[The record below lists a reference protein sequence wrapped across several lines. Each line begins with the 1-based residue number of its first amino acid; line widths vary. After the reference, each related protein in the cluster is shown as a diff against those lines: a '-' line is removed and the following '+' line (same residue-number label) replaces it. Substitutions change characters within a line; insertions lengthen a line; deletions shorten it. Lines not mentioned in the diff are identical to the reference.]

1 MKRFLLF
8 EGYHYYPQGGWDDFV
23 KDFDTFEEAKQS
35 IETSNALWNHIVDL
49 ETGESEEIYDTEKM
63 VPISKEEEKK
73 LCQSLVDKG
82 YISFRK
88 EGE

>member
-8 EGYHYYPQGGWDDFV
+8 EGYHYYPQGGWGDFV
-23 KDFDTFEEAKQS
+23 KDFDTFEEAKQN
-35 IETSNALWNHIVDL
+35 INTTNDLWNQIVDL
-49 ETGESEEIYDTEKM
+49 ETGEIEEVYATEKM
-63 VPISKEEEKK
+63 IPISEEEGRK
-73 LCQSLVDKG
+73 LCKELIDKG